1 VRAVARFWALESAL
15 GAGLVAGLLALVAWW
30 GVSDK
35 AQSDKV
41 THFLINVVLV
51 LALQLFSGN
60 TGILSFGQMAFVGT
74 GAYVAAILTLDRA
87 LKPTVMAG
95 LPHFLQTAHYGWL
108 GALLI
113 AAAAGGLLALV
124 SGIPVLRLDQAS
136 AVIAIL
142 ALVLIADIVF
152 GAWVGVTNG
161 GAGVYGL
168 PPNTTIWRAF
178 GVAAVAVLIARLFKD
193 SKTGLLLQAS
203 REDALAAASSGVPV
217 RRYRVRAWVLNG
229 IISAAGGA
237 LFAWWIGTISPT
249 DFFLAP
255 TFALI
260 VMFVVGGSGTVS
272 GAVLGAALV
281 TAVQDG
287 LRQYEDNH
295 VNLGVFSITRL
306 TGLTQFVLVLLILVV
321 MAFRREGLI
330 ARREPDEVLRR
341 LLGRARR
348 RPHAPA
354 APTTEP

>member
-1 VRAVARFWALESAL
+1 MRAAARYWALESAL
-15 GAGLVAGLLALVAWW
+15 GAGPVAGLLALVALW
-30 GVSDK
+30 GSHDA
-35 AQSDKV
+35 AQTDKV

-74 GAYVAAILTLDRA
+74 GAYVAAILTLDPI
-87 LKPTVMAG
+87 LKGTILTG
-95 LPHFLQTAHYGWL
+95 LPHFLETAHLGWVP
-108 GALLI
+108 ALL
-113 AAAAGGLLALV
+113 AAAGAGGLLALV
-124 SGIPVLRLDQAS
+124 SGVPILRLDQAS

-161 GAGVYGL
+161 GAGLYGL
-168 PPNTTIWRAF
+168 PAETTVWRAF
-178 GVAAVAVLIARLFKD
+178 AVAAVAVLIARLFKD

-203 REDALAAASSGVPV
+203 REDALAAASAGVPV

-229 IISAAGGA
+229 ILSGAGGA
-237 LFAWWIGTISPT
+237 VFAWWIGTISPT

-260 VMFVVGGSGTVS
+260 VMFVVGGAGTVS
-272 GAVLGAALV
+272 GAVLGAAIV

-295 VNLGVFSITRL
+295 LNLGVFSIGRL
-306 TGLTQFVLVLLILVV
+306 TGLTQFVLVVVILLA
-321 MAFRREGLI
+321 MAFKREGLI
-330 ARREPDEVLRR
+330 ARREPDEWLRR
-341 LLGRARR
+341 LLGRGRHGEDVA
-348 RPHAPA
+348 A
-354 APTTEP
+354 APPTAP